1 MPLDIQKLREVLE
14 RAQPEEDWERKSIN
28 LTEFT
33 STADEANG
41 QGKIWYSDGDQ
52 CAEVYDNMGIGVNG
66 ARVGELMVAAV
77 NALPALLDAAA
88 RAGKYEQALQEIA
101 EYKPID
107 FGGATKLIAR
117 KALRSS

>member
-14 RAQPEEDWERKSIN
+14 RAQPKEDWERKSIS

-41 QGKIWYSDGDQ
+41 QGQIWYSDGDQ

-77 NALPALLDAAA
+77 NAFPALLDAAA
-88 RAGKYEQALQEIA
+88 RAEKYEKALREVA

-117 KALRSS
+117 KALEP